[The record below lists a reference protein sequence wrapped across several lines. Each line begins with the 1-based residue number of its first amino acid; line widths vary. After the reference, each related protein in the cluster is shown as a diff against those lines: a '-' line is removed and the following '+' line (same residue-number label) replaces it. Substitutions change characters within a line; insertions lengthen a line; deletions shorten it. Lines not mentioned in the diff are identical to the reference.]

1 MADTGPGA
9 ARPGPEV
16 GPGPEA
22 ADHPIPGTP
31 EPRPLVGGPPNREGS
46 PTPEGAAPVVH
57 TPAPSAPGPSDRR
70 SMQLAMVAVL
80 AGVMLAVTGAGQA
93 WARVSA
99 AVELPGI
106 GSARL
111 GGAEVT
117 GNDLAPLGALA
128 LLGLVLLV
136 AVAATRGRGRWVVGL
151 ALLALGGALVLG
163 GALGGA
169 RVSDEA
175 IERAEQGLL
184 EGIPAGTGLR
194 VDTPVAGPVMVVAGG
209 LLLALAGAEALR
221 RGAGWP
227 ALGDAFR
234 APPDRAQPLAGQDE
248 PPWEGD

>member
-1 MADTGPGA
+1 MADTGPGS
-9 ARPGPEV
+9 
-16 GPGPEA
+16 
-22 ADHPIPGTP
+22 ADHLAGTP
-31 EPRPLVGGPPNREGS
+31 EPRPPVGGPPNREGS
-46 PTPEGAAPVVH
+46 PTPEVASPVVH
-57 TPAPSAPGPSDRR
+57 TPFPSGTPAPSAAGPSDRR

-163 GALGGA
+163 GALGGY
-169 RVSDEA
+169 RVSTEA
-175 IERAEQGLL
+175 IERAELGLL

-194 VDTPVAGPVMVVAGG
+194 VATPPAGPVMVVAGG

-234 APPDRAQPLAGQDE
+234 APPDRAQPAAGQDE

>member
-1 MADTGPGA
+1 
-9 ARPGPEV
+9 
-16 GPGPEA
+16 
-22 ADHPIPGTP
+22 
-31 EPRPLVGGPPNREGS
+31 
-46 PTPEGAAPVVH
+46 
-57 TPAPSAPGPSDRR
+57 
-70 SMQLAMVAVL
+70 MQLAMVAVL

-163 GALGGA
+163 GALGGS

-175 IERAEQGLL
+175 IERAELGLL

-194 VDTPVAGPVMVVAGG
+194 VATPPAGPVMVVAGG

-227 ALGDAFR
+227 ALGRRLPGPARPRPAPRRPGR
-234 APPDRAQPLAGQDE
+234 AALGGRLTRIFTSLEPAAMRPPEPAASMLASARRRKGT
-248 PPWEGD
+248 G

>member
-1 MADTGPGA
+1 MADTGPG
-9 ARPGPEV
+9 P
-16 GPGPEA
+16 
-22 ADHPIPGTP
+22 ADHLAGTP
-31 EPRPLVGGPPNREGS
+31 EPRPPVGGPPNREGS
-46 PTPEGAAPVVH
+46 PTPEVASPGVH
-57 TPAPSAPGPSDRR
+57 TPFPSGTPAPSAAGPSDRR

-163 GALGGA
+163 GALGGY
-169 RVSDEA
+169 RVSTEA
-175 IERAEQGLL
+175 IERAELGLL

-194 VDTPVAGPVMVVAGG
+194 VATPPAGPVMVVAGG

-234 APPDRAQPLAGQDE
+234 APPDRAQPAAGQDE

>member
-1 MADTGPGA
+1 MADTGPG
-9 ARPGPEV
+9 P
-16 GPGPEA
+16 
-22 ADHPIPGTP
+22 ADHLAGTP
-31 EPRPLVGGPPNREGS
+31 EPRPPVGGPPDREGS
-46 PTPEGAAPVVH
+46 PTPEVASPVVH
-57 TPAPSAPGPSDRR
+57 TPLPSGTPAPSAAGPSDRR

-163 GALGGA
+163 GALGGY
-169 RVSDEA
+169 RVSTEA
-175 IERAEQGLL
+175 IERAELGLL

-194 VDTPVAGPVMVVAGG
+194 VATPPAGPVMVVAGG
-209 LLLALAGAEALR
+209 LLLAAAGAEALR

-234 APPDRAQPLAGQDE
+234 APPDRAQPAAGQDE